1 MKPNRPDISKVAP
14 EIRQYIEALETELEL
29 LRERGDLRL
38 EPSKR
43 IVQVESSEDVLNIRL
58 PAEPPTTISLVT
70 ATASGIAKRTLR
82 HLYARQRRGGTGF
95 PDFEAA
101 ADDPPTILSFI
112 DKDQNLLL
120 LSITGK
126 AYRLSSTVI
135 SDTGIRSGGSSV
147 LNRSSIPSDER
158 IAAILPERGQG
169 YLSLVSQSGM
179 VRLLRH
185 HVFGEYMKPGMA
197 LYDFRSFGP
206 LAAACW
212 TDGSGDLFIATQK
225 GRAIRFSERLV
236 PPAGTLG
243 IRLANDDIVVGVTPV
258 YDDSGVFL
266 LGADGKGTIR
276 MMENF
281 TPNKA
286 PGAGGKIAMNT
297 DRLVCALSVDEKA
310 EVFIITR
317 QGKMIRFPLEDIP
330 PKDAPVMGVN
340 CLSLRADE
348 PSAVILA

>member
-1 MKPNRPDISKVAP
+1 MTPTRPDISKIDP
-14 EIRQYIEALETELEL
+14 EIRLYIEALETELEL
-29 LRERGDLRL
+29 LRKQIDLHRERPRHSAETESGD
-38 EPSKR
+38 E
-43 IVQVESSEDVLNIRL
+43 VSEIRL

-70 ATASGIAKRTLR
+70 ATASGNAKRTLR
-82 HLYARQRRGGTGF
+82 HLYVRQRRGGMGYA
-95 PDFEAA
+95 DFEAS

-120 LSITGK
+120 LSVSGK
-126 AYRLSSTVI
+126 AYRISSTLIVE
-135 SDTGIRSGGSSV
+135 TGIRSGGAQI
-147 LNRSSIPSDER
+147 LNRSTIQPDER

-169 YLSLVSQSGM
+169 YIALVSQTGM

-197 LYDFRSFGP
+197 LYDFRMFGP

-212 TDGSGDLFIATQK
+212 TDGGGDLFLASQK
-225 GRAIRFSERLV
+225 GRAIRFSERLI

-243 IRLANDDIVVGVTPV
+243 IRLGEDDSAIGITPV

-297 DRLVCALSVDEKA
+297 DRLVCALSADEKS
-310 EVFIITR
+310 EVFAVTR

-348 PSAVILA
+348 PSAAILA